1 MKETMGQII
10 KRLRKER
17 NLTQEELAEQLGVTF
32 QAVSKWENDNGMP
45 DISQVVPLAT
55 VFNVSTDVL
64 FGIYGTSDAEEVDK
78 IIKEAY
84 SKITY
89 PATRE
94 CIRECYDIL
103 QKGLV
108 NYPNNTLLLSQ
119 CLEKGISLAY
129 PDNDVYDPENGEAI
143 YKECIREANIVI
155 KYSKSTTD
163 VLRAHMIMVLLHS
176 AYGNFDAAKT
186 HANEFPWR
194 ADMTIHEMNAYISHF
209 EKDYYAEGVHCQ
221 YDFMYHFEAMLDDIV
236 ELGCCY
242 KALGNYEDAHYALSE
257 ALALID
263 LVCKKEDIR
272 PSLHYRERGD
282 IYALLSEVCILEGKT
297 SEAIQL
303 LEKMADH
310 DLAERAKYQDNMR
323 MNTPLLCD
331 VDHNF
336 YWTFENENY
345 GKEQLLRKLN
355 NPAFDRLRNDDRF
368 ANLIQKADQ
377 L

>member
-32 QAVSKWENDNGMP
+32 QAVSKWENEYGMP

-89 PATRE
+89 PTTRE
-94 CIRECYDIL
+94 CIWQCYDVL
-103 QKGLV
+103 QKGV
-108 NYPNNTLLLSQ
+108 AKYPNNTLLLSQ
-119 CLEKGISLAY
+119 CLEKGVSLAY
-129 PDNDVYDPENGEAI
+129 PENDVYDSENGEAI
-143 YKECIREANIVI
+143 YKECILEANIVI

-163 VLRAHMIMVLLHS
+163 ILRAHMIMVLLHS

-209 EKDYYAEGVHCQ
+209 EKDYSAEGTHCQ
-221 YDFMYHFEAMLDDIV
+221 YDFMYHFEAILDDIV
-236 ELGCCY
+236 QLGCCY
-242 KALGNYEDAHYALSE
+242 KELGKYEDAHYALSE

-263 LVCKKEDIR
+263 LVCKKEDVL

-282 IYALLSEVCILEGKT
+282 IYALLAEVFILKGKPGD
-297 SEAIQL
+297 AIQL
-303 LEKMADH
+303 LEKMVDH
-310 DLAERAKYQDNMR
+310 DLVERAKYKNNMR
-323 MNTPLLCD
+323 LNTPLLCD
-331 VDHNF
+331 VVHNF
-336 YWTFENENY
+336 YWTSENRNY
-345 GKEQLLRKLN
+345 DKEQLLRKLK
-355 NPAFDRLRNDDRF
+355 NPAFEILRKDDSFLR
-368 ANLIQKADQ
+368 LIQKAT
-377 L
+377 LL